1 MEMIDL
7 EVIQRDSIVCVTRY
21 INALAYVDLNMVSVI
36 FVLKDLEN
44 NKQHDDKAKIHSLR
58 KKMYQMFLDFLSED
72 HFKYEMRL
80 LALNSVLSHVETA
93 FKNTIEKPENTKA
106 SLDGIWKTPQV
117 IIEEAHSFLELI
129 K

>member
-1 MEMIDL
+1 MIDL

-93 FKNTIEKPENTKA
+93 FKNTTEKPENTKA

-117 IIEEAHSFLELI
+117 LIEEARSFLELI